1 MDEAKRQAGGE
12 AEFLKMNVVQREAL
26 GEAIGLQGQALSK
39 FISQNEEAAEAS
51 SKVRW
56 MWIAMGAAV
65 GGVVGLMAGMI
76 PALIGS
82 IPGAQKI
89 GFKQAAKGLA
99 VGIGTGLAGAA
110 AGATLGYATQG
121 AANKIKGMERGGPVR
136 AGNPYI
142 VGEKRPELFVPSVSG
157 NILPNVPRM
166 AEGTGF
172 IQGDMSQTNA
182 KLDKLV
188 GLMSARN
195 EQAETQTRRN
205 IRATEGAFTQR

>member
-1 MDEAKRQAGGE
+1 MVA
-12 AEFLKMNVVQREAL
+12 
-26 GEAIGLQGQALSK
+26 SK
-39 FISQNEEAAEAS
+39 I
-51 SKVRW
+51 KGV
-56 MWIAMGAAV
+56 GAAV
-65 GGVVGLMAGMI
+65 KGGMKGLGKGMTKGALKGGSRG
-76 PALIGS
+76 ALIG
-82 IPGAQKI
+82 
-89 GFKQAAKGLA
+89 
-99 VGIGTGLAGAA
+99 GIGGGGIAA
-110 AGATLGYATQG
+110 YQ
-121 AANKIKGMERGGPVR
+121 NRERGGPVR

-142 VGEKRPELFVPSVSG
+142 VGEKRPELFIPSVSG

-205 IRATEGAFTQR
+205 IRATEGAFAQR